1 MGDEGGAGGS
11 HTPQQ
16 QLQALHQHW
25 QQQQVRQ
32 SPNGPSVGPDHGG
45 TIMAVRAPDPRVSNR
60 TARRS
65 SEGTPLVPQQHQQPL
80 AHQPRSRL
88 AAGGVGLGIDTAVGG
103 NAEGL
108 GDVLRLDSGDTR
120 GAGGAGGDPE
130 TIGGGQGQ
138 QQQQGG
144 AGSGGQG
151 AGGATSPTAVAWAA
165 AVSLGSRLLSLGGG
179 SRREERSAGQ

>member
-1 MGDEGGAGGS
+1 MS

-25 QQQQVRQ
+25 QQQQQNARQ
-32 SPNGPSVGPDHGG
+32 SPNGPSTGPGHGG
-45 TIMAVRAPDPRVSNR
+45 LITAAHAADPRVGGSP
-60 TARRS
+60 AGRRS
-65 SEGTPLVPQQHQQPL
+65 EGAPLAPPPQAL

-88 AAGGVGLGIDTAVGG
+88 AAGGVGLGVDTAVGG
-103 NAEGL
+103 GAEGL
-108 GDVLRLDSGDTR
+108 GDVLRLEPEGR
-120 GAGGAGGDPE
+120 EGGGGGGASTAGD
-130 TIGGGQGQ
+130 GDGGQRQ

-144 AGSGGQG
+144 VGQG

-165 AVSLGSRLLSLGGG
+165 AVSLGRGLLSLGGG